1 MTLESPPSPVKA
13 EAAMRLTAEPARFA
27 AVRKAVREQLSAW
40 GRDDLADAAVLC
52 ATEILANVHRH
63 VGTPECELTLDR
75 LPGPGEGV
83 RLAVSDGSPVLP
95 EPEAPHWS
103 AERGR
108 GLFLLAAMAHRW
120 GTELTPEGG
129 KQVWAVLR

>member
-1 MTLESPPSPVKA
+1 VKA
-13 EAAMRLTAEPARFA
+13 TAVLRLVAEPARFA
-27 AVRKAVREQLSAW
+27 AVRRDVREQLSAW
-40 GRDDLADAAVLC
+40 GRDDLADAAALC

-63 VGTPECELTLDR
+63 VDSPECELILDR

-83 RLAVSDGSPVLP
+83 RLAVSDGSAVLP
-95 EPEAPHWS
+95 EASDQHWS

-108 GLFLLAAMAHRW
+108 GLFLLAAIAHRW
-120 GTELTPEGG
+120 GTALTPDGG